1 MATTLSGYDGSY
13 FDVSGGWS
21 NIEVGTKVH
30 VRSEMYSETDAQ
42 STFSISN
49 DMDEE
54 DTTANIT
61 EPGTIMR
68 IGGLSDDSIG
78 TDFVV
83 SYRGIYSF
91 SGDDGSDVKVSVY
104 FISDGDRTYSFY
116 SPSSQMDPDIE
127 YTIEDITVIPCLVRG
142 TLIETPSGAVAVEDL
157 RVDDLV
163 VTKDHGPQ
171 PIRWIG
177 SKAVDG
183 LSRPAKAAV
192 RPIRIRAGALGPN
205 TPTQDLLVSPQ
216 HRILVR
222 STIVERMFNTAEVL
236 VAAKQL
242 LQVDGIDVADD
253 LAEVEYFHLF
263 FDQHEVIVANG
274 AETESLY
281 PGRQAIR
288 ALPTAAVEE
297 LFTFFP
303 ELRDMDH
310 TPVAARLLPSG
321 RQARK
326 MAVRH
331 VDNGKPLVVA

>member
-1 MATTLSGYDGSY
+1 MKT
-13 FDVSGGWS
+13 DV
-21 NIEVGTKVH
+21 
-30 VRSEMYSETDAQ
+30 
-42 STFSISN
+42 
-49 DMDEE
+49 
-54 DTTANIT
+54 
-61 EPGTIMR
+61 
-68 IGGLSDDSIG
+68 
-78 TDFVV
+78 
-83 SYRGIYSF
+83 
-91 SGDDGSDVKVSVY
+91 
-104 FISDGDRTYSFY
+104 
-116 SPSSQMDPDIE
+116 E
-127 YTIEDITVIPCLVRG
+127 YTIEEITIIPCFVRG
-142 TLIETPSGAVAVEDL
+142 TLIDSPDGSIAVEDL
-157 RVDDLV
+157 RVGDLV
-163 VTKDHGPQ
+163 VTKDHGLQ
-171 PIRWIG
+171 SIRWIG
-177 SKAVDG
+177 SKKVDG
-183 LSRPAKAAV
+183 LTRSAKAIV
-192 RPIRIRAGALGPN
+192 RPIRIRAGALGPD
-205 TPTQDLLVSPQ
+205 TPAQDLLVSPQ

-263 FDQHEVIVANG
+263 FDQHEIIVANG

-281 PGRQAIR
+281 PGREAIK
-288 ALPTAAVEE
+288 ALPKASVEE